1 MFETS
6 LLLLGLIVLA
16 AFTIEAMVG
25 FGSIIISLTVASA
38 LDLYSLGELL
48 PILVG
53 LSLVLVSY
61 MVTRHRG
68 HVAVKLIGFRVLP
81 FMGVGVGVGVAL
93 FSVVE
98 GPVFKAAFGIGV
110 VVLALVELWKLFRTA
125 EAKPQ
130 PWSWVNNIWIHI
142 AGIIHGIYA
151 TGGPLLVYA
160 LGRSQLPKSTLRS
173 SLATIWLIMD
183 LILLVTFAIQGRL
196 DLVDMFGNETTTTGP
211 VMVPA
216 KGFITLSQAAY
227 GTSMRYCRGRYPTF
241 MRGTLNAVEAN
252 NTNTASSIMLVPDR
266 PGRDCEDQI
275 CRLDCD
281 ECLAECDEE

>member
-196 DLVDMFGNETTTTGP
+196 DLVAIKRIAMLAPVVVIAIVIGEWGHHRVRETPFRKMVFGLLLAAG
-211 VMVPA
+211 
-216 KGFITLSQAAY
+216 LSI
-227 GTSMRYCRGRYPTF
+227 CVK
-241 MRGTLNAVEAN
+241 L
-252 NTNTASSIMLVPDR
+252 LVSN
-266 PGRDCEDQI
+266 
-275 CRLDCD
+275 
-281 ECLAECDEE
+281 